1 MRKFIFSLIL
11 GVFMSCLQLQAQS
24 IQIPTIHVVEFNL
37 DTLKHEINDSVLYY
51 NRLKELKGQLKQEKQ
66 EVKMGLDIVKS
77 GLKNQ
82 RDQLSLTKTKIKLLN
97 KQIKAYEKELKNQ
110 NSEIKQINKMHNQ
123 LAKSDDVSLSSKN
136 TQIRSLMD
144 RKVYLEQSINAT
156 REKLNNINK
165 DIETANGDIHRLEQ
179 LKLEI
184 QSAQIELVRLNEA
197 CQFKQKQID
206 IEMKLVK
213 SMLKK

>member
-1 MRKFIFSLIL
+1 
-11 GVFMSCLQLQAQS
+11 MSCLQLQAQS

-77 GLKNQ
+77 SLKNQ
-82 RDQLSLTKTKIKLLN
+82 RDQLSLTKTKIKLLK
-97 KQIKAYEKELKNQ
+97 KQIKTYEKELKSQ

-136 TQIRSLMD
+136 TQIPLKNRHDIQAFPCFILWSQDNHKNTGQSSLPAFSI
-144 RKVYLEQSINAT
+144 LEQYKRDDQSPTQDNVNIYEIFSIFFQT
-156 REKLNNINK
+156 WIYRKL
-165 DIETANGDIHRLEQ
+165 
-179 LKLEI
+179 
-184 QSAQIELVRLNEA
+184 
-197 CQFKQKQID
+197 FFY
-206 IEMKLVK
+206 
-213 SMLKK
+213 